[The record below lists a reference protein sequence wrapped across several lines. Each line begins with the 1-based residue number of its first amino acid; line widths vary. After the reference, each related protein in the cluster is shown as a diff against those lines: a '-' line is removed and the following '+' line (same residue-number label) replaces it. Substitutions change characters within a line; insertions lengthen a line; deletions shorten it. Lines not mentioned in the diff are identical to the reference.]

1 MAVKTEKDL
10 PEFHRANWLKSMSAM
25 QLKNYGYAI
34 QLLQTILKSHPEFL
48 SARQLLR
55 KAAIAKTSG
64 KKGLLAGFSVS
75 TISALKLQ
83 NRLGKEPQGTESK
96 DKKEQEKA
104 LKQREERKARAIE
117 LLDDIESSLIS
128 EPNNAQLNHLHKEG
142 AIVADMPET
151 AAFALETIHKASPK
165 DTNVMHEFAKH
176 HMKFGAPAEAEELY
190 KLILTITPNDLAA
203 IKGSKDAS
211 AASSMK
217 TGGWDKGES
226 TYRDL
231 IKDKDQA
238 VALEQQSRVVRS
250 EEMIDNLLAE
260 LHAKAEAE
268 GENCT
273 VDTAR
278 RIAELHEQ
286 REDWENATNWF
297 NYAASLSNNSDMALV
312 RKASDLQIRQFDLA
326 IDAREQFIEANPGT
340 PESEGYA
347 AELESLKKQRADL
360 ALEAAR
366 SRVDQN
372 PTDLQLRFELGE
384 ILVDL
389 ENWQEAIPELQKARQ
404 NPNVRMRAMSLLGQC
419 FTARGML
426 DLAAKTLSDAV
437 SELLVMDAVKKDVIY
452 NLGLVYEKMGDAQKT
467 VDCMKQ
473 IYEVDYG
480 YRDVAKRVESSY

>member
-10 PEFHRANWLKSMSAM
+10 PEFHRANWLKAMSAM

-34 QLLQTILKSHPEFL
+34 QLLQTVLKSHPEFL
-48 SARQLLR
+48 AARQLVR
-55 KAAIAKTSG
+55 KAAIAKVAG
-64 KKGLLAGFSVS
+64 KKSLLAGLSVASFSS
-75 TISALKLQ
+75 IKFQSQIKKDALGALDAIEKSLES
-83 NRLGKEPQGTESK
+83 EPQN
-96 DKKEQEKA
+96 
-104 LKQREERKARAIE
+104 
-117 LLDDIESSLIS
+117 
-128 EPNNAQLNHLHKEG
+128 PQLNQLLKD
-142 AIVADMPET
+142 AALAAKLPEI
-151 AAFALETIHKASPK
+151 AAFALETIVDASPK
-165 DTNVMHEFAKH
+165 DTKAMHELAKH
-176 HMKFGAPAEAEELY
+176 YMQHAAPDKAAQIY
-190 KLILTITPNDLAA
+190 QRILAIAPNDLAA
-203 IKGSKDAS
+203 VKGAKDA
-211 AASSMK
+211 AAANSMK
-217 TGGWDKGES
+217 TGGWDKEET

-268 GENCT
+268 PGI

-278 RIAELHEQ
+278 RIAELYEQ
-286 REDWENATNWF
+286 KEDWENAANWF
-297 NYAASLSNNSDMALV
+297 SYAASLSNNSDMALV
-312 RKASDLQIRQFDLA
+312 RKASDIQLRQFDIA
-326 IDAREQFIEANPGT
+326 IEAREQFIAANPGST
-340 PESEGYA
+340 ESEGYA
-347 AELESLKKQRADL
+347 TELGTLKQQRAEI

-366 SRVDQN
+366 IRVEQN

-384 ILVDL
+384 ILADL
-389 ENWQEAIPELQKARQ
+389 GNWQEAIPELQKARQ

-437 SELLVMDAVKKDVIY
+437 AELMVMDAVKKDAIY
-452 NLGLVYEKMGDAQKT
+452 NLGLVYEKMGNAEKS

-480 YRDVAKRVESSY
+480 YRDVAQRVESSY

>member
-10 PEFHRANWLKSMSAM
+10 PEFHRANWLKAMSAM

-34 QLLQTILKSHPEFL
+34 QLLQTVRKSHPEFL
-48 SARQLLR
+48 AARQLVR
-55 KAAIAKTSG
+55 KAAIAKVAG
-64 KKGLLAGFSVS
+64 KKSLLAGLSVASFSS
-75 TISALKLQ
+75 IKFQAQIKKDALGALDAIEKSLES
-83 NRLGKEPQGTESK
+83 EPQN
-96 DKKEQEKA
+96 
-104 LKQREERKARAIE
+104 
-117 LLDDIESSLIS
+117 
-128 EPNNAQLNHLHKEG
+128 PQLNQLLKD
-142 AIVADMPET
+142 AALAANLPEI
-151 AAFALETIHKASPK
+151 AAFALETIVDASPK
-165 DTNVMHEFAKH
+165 DTKAMHELAKH
-176 HMKFGAPAEAEELY
+176 YMQHAAPDKAAQIY
-190 KLILTITPNDLAA
+190 QRILAIAPNDLAA
-203 IKGSKDAS
+203 VKGAKDA
-211 AASSMK
+211 AAANSMK
-217 TGGWDKGES
+217 TGGWDKEET

-268 GENCT
+268 PGI

-278 RIAELHEQ
+278 RIAELYEQ
-286 REDWENATNWF
+286 KEDWENAANWF
-297 NYAASLSNNSDMALV
+297 SYAASLSNNSDMALV
-312 RKASDLQIRQFDLA
+312 RKASDLQLRQFDIA
-326 IDAREQFIEANPGT
+326 IEAREQFIAANPGST
-340 PESEGYA
+340 ESEGYA
-347 AELESLKKQRADL
+347 TELGTLKQQRAEI

-366 SRVDQN
+366 IRVEQN

-384 ILVDL
+384 ILADL
-389 ENWQEAIPELQKARQ
+389 GNWQEAIPELQKARQ

-437 SELLVMDAVKKDVIY
+437 AELMVMDAVKKDAIY
-452 NLGLVYEKMGDAQKT
+452 NLGLVYEKMGNAEKS

-480 YRDVAKRVESSY
+480 YRDVAHRVESSY

>member
-1 MAVKTEKDL
+1 MFHKAVEGAPQGHQAQGFVGMCVGNGAGQD
-10 PEFHRANWLKSMSAM
+10 AM
-25 QLKNYGYAI
+25 LDIPPLCHAA
-34 QLLQTILKSHPEFL
+34 LLQPAPHRILGLEIFIGGVQH
-48 SARQLLR
+48 ALR
-55 KAAIAKTSG
+55 A
-64 KKGLLAGFSVS
+64 VQPC
-75 TISALKLQ
+75 ALPQQASLQ
-83 NRLGKEPQGTESK
+83 GPGQN
-96 DKKEQEKA
+96 
-104 LKQREERKARAIE
+104 
-117 LLDDIESSLIS
+117 
-128 EPNNAQLNHLHKEG
+128 
-142 AIVADMPET
+142 
-151 AAFALETIHKASPK
+151 
-165 DTNVMHEFAKH
+165 
-176 HMKFGAPAEAEELY
+176 
-190 KLILTITPNDLAA
+190 
-203 IKGSKDAS
+203 
-211 AASSMK
+211 
-217 TGGWDKGES
+217 
-226 TYRDL
+226 
-231 IKDKDQA
+231 A

-268 GENCT
+268 GESCT

-437 SELLVMDAVKKDVIY
+437 AELLVMDAVKKDVIY

>member
-1 MAVKTEKDL
+1 MPVKTEKDL

-48 SARQLLR
+48 AARQLLR
-55 KAAIAKTSG
+55 KSAIAKTAG
-64 KKGLLAGFSVS
+64 KKSLLSGLSVASFSS
-75 TISALKLQ
+75 IKIQSQLKKDPLSAL
-83 NRLGKEPQGTESK
+83 
-96 DKKEQEKA
+96 D
-104 LKQREERKARAIE
+104 AIE
-117 LLDDIESSLIS
+117 KSL
-128 EPNNAQLNHLHKEG
+128 ETDPQNPQLNQLLKD
-142 AIVADMPET
+142 AALAANLPDI
-151 AAFALETIHKASPK
+151 AAFALETIVEASPK
-165 DTNVMHEFAKH
+165 DTKALHELGQHYLKNS
-176 HMKFGAPAEAEELY
+176 APEKAV
-190 KLILTITPNDLAA
+190 TIFQRLLDISPNDLAA
-203 IKGSKDAS
+203 IKGSKDA
-211 AASSMK
+211 AASSSMK
-217 TGGWDKGES
+217 SGGWDKAES

-347 AELESLKKQRADL
+347 AELVSLKKQRADL

-366 SRVDQN
+366 SRVEQN

-437 SELLVMDAVKKDVIY
+437 AELLVMDAVKKDVIY